1 MVKNRFALVH
11 RLAAI
16 GFAVVIALMGGD
28 AANAVVVSGGWVTDN
43 NVAPV
48 AVDDVTWSNVGI
60 RGIGTGVYLGNRW
73 VLTAN
78 HVGPGPITL
87 TNGTTYQMAPGTGQ
101 QLVNKL
107 VSGSTTPTDLFLYQ
121 LTTDPGLP
129 WVNLATTFSVN
140 DVVLMVGAGKQRGN
154 GAFWTI
160 NPSTIPYTWTPV
172 TSGYYDAA
180 GYNLLSTRAMGWGL
194 NVIAEPSTVTVGGLA
209 VSAMKTGFV
218 YPRFSAPYDGYEG
231 QATTG
236 DSGGPVFRLNG
247 SSWELA
253 GIMVGASDPF
263 SGQPDAVL
271 LGFDAGGILSPYSET
286 YIADLSVYRDQIVA
300 ITAVPE
306 PGTVGLALAA
316 VATGILGRGLRRREA
331 E

>member
-1 MVKNRFALVH
+1 MVKNRFGLLH
-11 RLAAI
+11 RFAAI
-16 GFAVVIALMGGD
+16 VFALWITLVGGG
-28 AANAVVVSGGWVTDN
+28 AARAVVVSGDWVTTNDQ
-43 NVAPV
+43 APITV
-48 AVDDVTWSNVGI
+48 NDVTWSNVGI

-78 HVGPGPITL
+78 HVGGGAITL
-87 TNGTTYQMAPGTGQ
+87 TNGTTYQMAAGTGH
-101 QLVNKL
+101 QLVNRL

-121 LTTDPGLP
+121 LDTDPGLP

-140 DVVLMVGAGKQRGN
+140 DVVLMVGAGRQRGD
-154 GAFWTI
+154 GVFWSI
-160 NPSTIPYTWTPV
+160 DASQNPWTWTPV

-180 GYNLLSTRAMGWGL
+180 GYNLLATRAMGWGL
-194 NVIAEPSTVTVGGLA
+194 NVIAEPRTVSVDGVA

-218 YPRFSAPYDGYEG
+218 YPQFAAPYDGSEG
-231 QATTG
+231 QITTG
-236 DSGGPVFRLNG
+236 DSGGPVFRQNG

-253 GIMVGASDPF
+253 GIMVGASNPL

-306 PGTVGLALAA
+306 PGTVGLAVAA
-316 VATGILGRGLRRREA
+316 AATGILGRGLRRRRA
-331 E
+331 H